1 MHVLVPFT
9 ANTGGDRAVNY
20 AIDTFGPL
28 SGATVTA
35 IHFTETPENESA
47 QLRQRDIAER
57 AEAAGVDLDIVVESL
72 KYGDH
77 SKAPL
82 RSAIVDA
89 VRERDVETVV
99 LAHEEKTALQEL
111 LNTTTAERLLS
122 DLQIPVVLVP

>member
-1 MHVLVPFT
+1 MQVLVPFT
-9 ANTGGDRAVNY
+9 ADTEGDRAVNY

-28 SGATVTA
+28 ANATITA
-35 IHFTETPENESA
+35 VHFTETPENAST
-47 QLRQRDIAER
+47 QLRQQNISDR
-57 AEAAGVDLDIVVESL
+57 ATEAGVSVDIVVESL

-82 RSAIVDA
+82 RKAIVET
-89 VRERDVETVV
+89 VRKREVDTVV

-122 DLQIPVVLVP
+122 DIQIPVVLVP